1 VASMTTSQKKRA
13 KFIFVPAHLNE
24 PLEEWEV
31 EYTEEQAVECL
42 LDKVKVRKIYEMRER
57 ERETS
62 TLNASHWWRL
72 GVDKTTV
79 VKKSRPPP
87 PLQQAHFAKLK
98 KGPKTPEQLAA
109 QREAFLQH
117 LPADQRASVPAS
129 LLETA
134 TGLGMVENVALL
146 SNSAEHDFVGVNLYC
161 DDEAGVYAA
170 PTNVRAS
177 EIASCAG
184 KQLDVKGD
192 AFLARVRDDGNDVFE
207 RLDFVLSDVSSS
219 ARWVKQAEAQNRKKA
234 EGESAASAMKRLGVT
249 GAGANGGGA
258 CLAPSSTATATAKPK
273 TDTRISELSASAA
286 AREEGNAAFRKGQ
299 WKAAEKAYS
308 RALELAEAK
317 AGDDD
322 DEKDAAADDAVA
334 AANNRAAARLKLGD
348 SAGALE
354 DANRVLRL
362 KPADVKARLR
372 RAAAHD
378 ALEDGKRASEDFK
391 FVLRLEPKNTQ
402 ALQGMEKIKGKK
414 PAL

>member
-1 VASMTTSQKKRA
+1 M
-13 KFIFVPAHLNE
+13 
-24 PLEEWEV
+24 
-31 EYTEEQAVECL
+31 
-42 LDKVKVRKIYEMRER
+42 
-57 ERETS
+57 
-62 TLNASHWWRL
+62 
-72 GVDKTTV
+72 
-79 VKKSRPPP
+79 
-87 PLQQAHFAKLK
+87 
-98 KGPKTPEQLAA
+98 
-109 QREAFLQH
+109 
-117 LPADQRASVPAS
+117 
-129 LLETA
+129 
-134 TGLGMVENVALL
+134 
-146 SNSAEHDFVGVNLYC
+146 
-161 DDEAGVYAA
+161 
-170 PTNVRAS
+170 
-177 EIASCAG
+177 
-184 KQLDVKGD
+184 
-192 AFLARVRDDGNDVFE
+192 
-207 RLDFVLSDVSSS
+207 
-219 ARWVKQAEAQNRKKA
+219 
-234 EGESAASAMKRLGVT
+234 
-249 GAGANGGGA
+249 
-258 CLAPSSTATATAKPK
+258 APSSTATATAKPK

-317 AGDDD
+317 AGDDDD